1 MKYMLLIYG
10 NDEAWNEMSARGRNA
25 LDAAHRDVLAD
36 LTASGE
42 LVLSNELSRQD
53 AKVVRRTDD
62 RLLVADG
69 PFTESKEW
77 VGGFYIVDVAGVDRA
92 VEIAGRLEETK
103 FSAVE
108 LRALLH

>member
-10 NDEAWNEMSARGRNA
+10 NDEAWNEMSADGRDG
-25 LDAAHRDVLAD
+25 LDAAHREVLTD

-42 LVLSNELSRQD
+42 LVLSNELSMQD

-108 LRALLH
+108 VRAVLH

>member
-10 NDEAWNEMSARGRNA
+10 NDEAWNEMSEHGRDA
-25 LDAAHRDVLAD
+25 LDAAHRELLAD

-42 LVLSNELSRQD
+42 LVLSNELSTQD

-62 RLLVADG
+62 RVLVADG

-77 VGGFYIVDVAGVDRA
+77 VGGFYIVDVEGVDRA
-92 VEIAGRLEETK
+92 VEIAGRLEEAT

-108 LRALLH
+108 VRAVVH

>member
-10 NDEAWNEMSARGRNA
+10 NDDAWSQMSEQGRNA
-25 LDAAHRDVLAD
+25 LDAAHRELLTD
-36 LTASGE
+36 LTASDE
-42 LVLSNELSRQD
+42 LVLSNELSTQG

-62 RLLVADG
+62 RVLVADG

-77 VGGFYIVDVAGVDRA
+77 VGGFYLVDVAGVDRA
-92 VEIAGRLEETK
+92 VEIAGRLEETT

-108 LRALLH
+108 VRAVLH

>member
-10 NDEAWNEMSARGRNA
+10 NDEAWNEMSEHGRNA
-25 LDAAHRDVLAD
+25 LDAAHRELLTD

-42 LVLSNELSRQD
+42 LILSNELSRQD
-53 AKVVRRTDD
+53 AKIVRRTDT
-62 RLLVADG
+62 RVLVADG

-77 VGGFYIVDVAGVDRA
+77 VGGFYLVDVAGVDRA

-108 LRALLH
+108 IRAVLH